1 MEWSIIVVSLQNIL
15 SCLIDEW
22 DKNPS
27 HLAKICDSR
36 DFFFDFSLK
45 GFALNIV
52 SYLEKRCRDI
62 LHININ
68 ELISSKKRNRKS
80 SPISWP
86 QFGWLVLLIWNRRGI
101 QSLRETHVHVDI
113 NNTLFMWIRHV
124 CRSCSLIFSIVIAY
138 LWTWIGQRK
147 SLWFVEFIHL
157 VSLRRFVVLCFHS
170 LNVGNGRN
178 TWVCWWF
185 SRTVS
190 TGIDWLTPWAVHIY
204 VHIHVVVGHWI
215 GLESILISKGNNL
228 FASSLLGA
236 TIQDG
241 GTRER
246 SDVPRSTTASM

>member
-1 MEWSIIVVSLQNIL
+1 
-15 SCLIDEW
+15 
-22 DKNPS
+22 
-27 HLAKICDSR
+27 
-36 DFFFDFSLK
+36 
-45 GFALNIV
+45 
-52 SYLEKRCRDI
+52 
-62 LHININ
+62 
-68 ELISSKKRNRKS
+68 
-80 SPISWP
+80 
-86 QFGWLVLLIWNRRGI
+86 
-101 QSLRETHVHVDI
+101 
-113 NNTLFMWIRHV
+113 MWIRHV
-124 CRSCSLIFSIVIAY
+124 CRSCSLIFSIVIPY

-157 VSLRRFVVLCFHS
+157 VSLRRIVVLCFHS

-190 TGIDWLTPWAVHIY
+190 TGINWLTPWAVHIY

-215 GLESILISKGNNL
+215 GLESILILKGNNV

-246 SDVPRSTTASM
+246 SDVPWFFFFFNINNLLHGTPRQTVVATFITMYRRSILQEN